1 MRLFSFTCSMHRV
14 LSVII
19 SIILF
24 TTPLLI
30 LLQPIHG
37 NTTEE
42 NPERILAVSKII
54 DIPPQEEYY
63 IKFDPKNFH
72 IEEKNTDS
80 SHILSKKIIK
90 KALIKSPSWLRKD
103 LLRQFSHIDN
113 AEDYANLILNMS
125 RRYTDEIAFSIAFS
139 PLGDVPPVN
148 VLRDNVIQLYEIDKC
163 LKYVDIVDYDKGNG
177 NFYSTL
183 RYRVIEDGKEK
194 EIECPP
200 HIYYWYVVHPEI
212 TSEDPSYI
220 YGTFWR
226 SYLFNHNDIG
236 YPLLREKLSN
246 IRYMW
251 DCKSYLQPSERTWKW
266 SIKNHPTA
274 IEAVSYWIGKTMPTG
289 AYGDRPGQPNI
300 IAHEHNGWCG
310 ELQKIAVAALRTALI
325 PSVAICDIGEDHVW
339 REFFERGWHQ
349 NDNWWNDGGGAVDMS
364 DIYVYGWGK
373 DISGIFAWKGDNSIY
388 EVTPRYIHPK
398 DRVRVR
404 FVVKDQNNQPI
415 DGARVCVL
423 VKGTRDITWL
433 RYRIMSILERV
444 WAILPDFLRNR
455 IIQMLFD
462 ELYSLCERIPE
473 SVEMPIQAIWN
484 YTNLDG
490 VCTFDLGV
498 NRSYIFLIQYGN
510 LRKPWLP
517 ARHNDIRFM
526 SKPENRT
533 FFIRFFTRESTREEH
548 NLISSDGDNL
558 TLRIDFSTFSYQIHA
573 NPLWVNDR
581 GLYEKEGKIEFF
593 IVDESNFEKYIKGEP
608 FDCYAY
614 EEVEKIN
621 TSLSLSSK
629 SIYLVFRNRAR
640 ESTVRVSFN
649 ITFISSSDGDFVRIF
664 PFDRDIFDKPFF
676 DIGDKVTIRGASTRT
691 TTVYIDDTPIC
702 VIEGHGTWA
711 YTWDTSGEIEG
722 THLIRAV
729 CGDAEDE
736 IQVELVDVSPP
747 DVEIIRPENGAIVDN
762 DSIEIAGV
770 ARDNTNV
777 MNVEVSVDGSE
788 WRRADGTQNW
798 SIIWDMHSLEP
809 GDHVI
814 TVRVSDR
821 SGLYAT
827 ESVVFVIN
835 GSNPEW
841 GPVINDVFHQ
851 PANPTNES
859 NVVVYANISENGP
872 FSIKKVILYI
882 NDGNRTEKREM
893 YRYGDYPVQER
904 HEEDPLKN
912 MSNAPLYGLELGQIN
927 GRITYWVVVYDS
939 AHNVKI
945 SSEREIVIP
954 STFNPKE

>member
-1 MRLFSFTCSMHRV
+1 M
-14 LSVII
+14 
-19 SIILF
+19 
-24 TTPLLI
+24 
-30 LLQPIHG
+30 
-37 NTTEE
+37 
-42 NPERILAVSKII
+42 
-54 DIPPQEEYY
+54 
-63 IKFDPKNFH
+63 
-72 IEEKNTDS
+72 
-80 SHILSKKIIK
+80 
-90 KALIKSPSWLRKD
+90 
-103 LLRQFSHIDN
+103 
-113 AEDYANLILNMS
+113 
-125 RRYTDEIAFSIAFS
+125 
-139 PLGDVPPVN
+139 
-148 VLRDNVIQLYEIDKC
+148 
-163 LKYVDIVDYDKGNG
+163 
-177 NFYSTL
+177 
-183 RYRVIEDGKEK
+183 
-194 EIECPP
+194 
-200 HIYYWYVVHPEI
+200 
-212 TSEDPSYI
+212 
-220 YGTFWR
+220 YGG
-226 SYLFNHNDIG
+226 S
-236 YPLLREKLSN
+236 
-246 IRYMW
+246 
-251 DCKSYLQPSERTWKW
+251 
-266 SIKNHPTA
+266 
-274 IEAVSYWIGKTMPTG
+274 
-289 AYGDRPGQPNI
+289 
-300 IAHEHNGWCG
+300 
-310 ELQKIAVAALRTALI
+310 
-325 PSVAICDIGEDHVW
+325 
-339 REFFERGWHQ
+339 FFERGWHQ
-349 NDNWWNDGGGAVDMS
+349 NDNWWSDGGGAVDMP

-444 WAILPDFLRNR
+444 WGILPDFLRNR

-548 NLISSDGDNL
+548 NLISSDGGNL

-581 GLYEKEGKIEFF
+581 GLYEKEGKIDFF
-593 IVDESNFEKYIKGEP
+593 IVDESNFEKYTKGEP

-664 PFDRDIFDKPFF
+664 PFDRDIFDKPSF
-676 DIGDKVTIRGASTRT
+676 DIGDKVTIRGTSTGT

-711 YTWDTSGEIEG
+711 YTWDTSGESEG

-747 DVEIIRPENGAIVDN
+747 YVEIITPENGTIVDN

-777 MNVEVSVDGSE
+777 MDVEVSVDGSE

-798 SIIWDMHSLEP
+798 SIIWDIHSLQP

-912 MSNAPLYGLELGQIN
+912 MSNAPLYGLELGQIT

-939 AHNVKI
+939 AHNVRI

-954 STFNPKE
+954 STFNLKE

>member
-1 MRLFSFTCSMHRV
+1 MKLFPHTYSMYRV
-14 LSVII
+14 ISVIL
-19 SIILF
+19 SM
-24 TTPLLI
+24 I
-30 LLQPIHG
+30 LLTASFLALFQPIHG
-37 NTTEE
+37 NTIEE
-42 NPERILAVSKII
+42 NPERILALSKTI
-54 DIPPQEEYY
+54 DIPPQGDYY
-63 IKFDPKNFH
+63 IKFDPKNFRV
-72 IEEKNTDS
+72 EEKTANFSDM
-80 SHILSKKIIK
+80 LSREIVK

-125 RRYTDEIAFSIAFS
+125 KRYTDEIAFSIAFS

-148 VLRDNVIQLYEIDKC
+148 LLKDNVIQLYEIDKC
-163 LKYVDIVDYDKGNG
+163 LKYVDIVDYDRGNG
-177 NFYSTL
+177 NFCSTL
-183 RYRVIEDGKEK
+183 RYRVIEDGEEK
-194 EIECPP
+194 EFECPP
-200 HIYYWYVVHPEI
+200 YIYYWYVVHPEI
-212 TSEDPSYI
+212 SSEDPSYI

-236 YPLLREKLSN
+236 YPLLKEKLSN
-246 IRYMW
+246 ISYIW
-251 DCKSYLQPSERTWKW
+251 DCKSYLQPSKRTWKW
-266 SIKNHPTA
+266 SMENHPTA
-274 IEAVSYWIGKTMPTG
+274 IEAVSYWIGKTIPTG
-289 AYGDRPGQPNI
+289 AYGDRPNQPNI

-310 ELQKIAVAALRTALI
+310 ELQRIAVAALRTALI

-349 NDNWWNDGGGAVDMS
+349 NDNWWNDGGGAVDMP

-423 VKGTRDITWL
+423 VKGIRDITWL
-433 RYRIMSILERV
+433 RYGIMSILERV

-533 FFIRFFTRESTREEH
+533 IFIRFFTRESTREEH

-581 GLYEKEGKIEFF
+581 GLYEKEGKIDFF
-593 IVDESNFEKYIKGEP
+593 IVDESNFGKYIKGEP

-629 SIYLVFRNRAR
+629 TIYLVFRNRAR

-664 PFDRDIFDKPFF
+664 PFDRDIFDRPFF
-676 DIGDKVTIRGASTRT
+676 DIGDKVTIRGASTGT

-711 YTWDTSGEIEG
+711 YTWDTSGESEG
-722 THLIRAV
+722 IHLIRAV

-747 DVEIIRPENGAIVDN
+747 YVEIITPENGTIVDN

-777 MNVEVSVDGSE
+777 MDVEVSVDGSE

-798 SIIWDMHSLEP
+798 SIIWDIHSLQP

-827 ESVVFVIN
+827 ESVVFIIN

-841 GPVINDVFHQ
+841 GPVINDVFHP
-851 PANPTNES
+851 PAHPTNES
-859 NVVVYANISENGP
+859 NVVVYSNISENGP

-882 NDGNRTEKREM
+882 NDGSRTEKREM

-912 MSNAPLYGLELGQIN
+912 MSNAPLYGLELGQIT

-939 AHNVKI
+939 AHNMKI

-954 STFNPKE
+954 STFNLKE

>member
-1 MRLFSFTCSMHRV
+1 MHRV

-113 AEDYANLILNMS
+113 AEDYANLMLNMS

-349 NDNWWNDGGGAVDMS
+349 NDNWWNDGGGAVDMP

-423 VKGTRDITWL
+423 VKGIRDITWL
-433 RYRIMSILERV
+433 RYRIVNILERV
-444 WAILPDFLRNR
+444 WGILPDFLRNR

-664 PFDRDIFDKPFF
+664 PFDRDIFDRPFF

-711 YTWDTSGEIEG
+711 YTWDTSGESEG

-747 DVEIIRPENGAIVDN
+747 DVEIITPENGTIVDN
-762 DSIEIAGV
+762 DSIEITGV
-770 ARDNTNV
+770 AKDNTGILD
-777 MNVEVSVDGSE
+777 VEVSVDGSE

-882 NDGNRTEKREM
+882 NDGNGTEKREM

-939 AHNVKI
+939 AHNVEI
-945 SSEREIVIP
+945 SSEREIVI
-954 STFNPKE
+954 E